1 MRQKILQVT
10 VRRAHKKQIRK
21 SPLQFPGRIHLPRQD
36 SKRILGRQVAIRG
49 RIQRRPLN
57 MRIEI
62 RTSRRHIHQKNI
74 QRLEQRQKLNR
85 LREIRL
91 CRVARVHAK
100 SPAIRKQIPEGL
112 RNSRTHFSAIF
123 SVGGLRRIGMER
135 HGVKRGNAH
144 ADFQLRRRRAN
155 SLHDFAQESRAILK
169 TPSVPPSPSVRAKKF
184 VPQISMAM
192 FDVEKIKTK
201 PPRGARRAMELFND
215 PANLSVGKQWKI
227 ARQTEPAIQNR
238 MAIQNARL
246 LPMLRIWFEVA
257 PRMRKLQANQQSPI
271 RTTASLMF
279 LPDLT
284 AQLRQPRARMLGNH
298 QLIRIRPPAARNGD
312 GFAAP
317 N

>member
-1 MRQKILQVT
+1 
-10 VRRAHKKQIRK
+10 
-21 SPLQFPGRIHLPRQD
+21 
-36 SKRILGRQVAIRG
+36 
-49 RIQRRPLN
+49 
-57 MRIEI
+57 MRIVI

-85 LREIRL
+85 LRGIRL

-169 TPSVPPSPSVRAKKF
+169 TSSVPPFPSVRAQKF

-192 FDVEKIKTK
+192 FDVDKIKTK
-201 PPRGARRAMELFND
+201 LPRGARRTMELFND

-238 MAIQNARL
+238 MEIQNARL
-246 LPMLRIWFEVA
+246 RPMLRIWVAEA
-257 PRMRKLQANQQSPI
+257 PRMRKLQANQQSRI
-271 RTTASLMF
+271 LTRGELMF
-279 LPDLT
+279 LNERT
-284 AQLRQPRARMLGNH
+284 TQLLHLHARML
-298 QLIRIRPPAARNGD
+298 
-312 GFAAP
+312 
-317 N
+317 